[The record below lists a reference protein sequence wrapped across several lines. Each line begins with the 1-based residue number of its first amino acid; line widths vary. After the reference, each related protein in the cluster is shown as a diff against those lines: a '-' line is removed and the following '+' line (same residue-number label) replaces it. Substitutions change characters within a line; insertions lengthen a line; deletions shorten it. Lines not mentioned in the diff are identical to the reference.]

1 MKILSETEIISN
13 WKQEFPLVSIVCIT
27 YNHEQF
33 IRNTLLGFFSQI
45 TNFSFEVVVY
55 DDASTDNNQK
65 IIQEFIDLY
74 PNIINPLLQNENQW
88 LGKGVNGTLKYAYP
102 AARGKYI
109 ALCEGD
115 DYWTD
120 PYKLQKQV
128 DFLEANPDY
137 GICAHVAKTE
147 NEINL
152 NKIDDFPN
160 IIGNHVFSIKD
171 YINNNLTATASL
183 VFRSD
188 FYKHEPWHNQSPFG
202 DLLLV
207 LSILKNTNKKMFVFK
222 DVMSVY
228 RIHNGGI
235 HGSLTQDKK
244 SLVKAYKQHIKFTNL
259 VSKYLFKNQYRN
271 ELILKKLN
279 TYKIIFNLLGYRNS
293 FFNKLST
300 IIMIY
305 IYKFK
310 SKSL

>member
-1 MKILSETEIISN
+1 MSDFKI
-13 WKQEFPLVSIVCIT
+13 SICCLA
-27 YNHEQF
+27 YNHESYIKQC
-33 IRNTLLGFFSQI
+33 LDGFVMQKC
-45 TNFSFEVVVY
+45 NFTFEILIH
-55 DDASTDNNQK
+55 DDASKDNTAS
-65 IIQEFIDLY
+65 IIKDYEAKY
-74 PNIINPLLQNENQW
+74 PDIIKPIYQIENQHS
-88 LGKGVNGTLKYAYP
+88 KGVKPTFAFNFPRAQ
-102 AARGKYI
+102 GKYI

-293 FFNKLST
+293 FFNKLYI